1 VILSRCFVADGPVT
15 FSVTPSE
22 PGAEASDT
30 ESAHNEKTDKPEKK
44 PFKLSNLYSSLVTKK
59 KDTDVEMADNKQ
71 DETAELTAP
80 EAQEA
85 PPSTK
90 KDGEVVYA
98 ELVLDKDGLKTEVRP
113 SPDKTEYAVIVGTKE
128 EDGKDK
134 DNE

>member
-1 VILSRCFVADGPVT
+1 
-15 FSVTPSE
+15 
-22 PGAEASDT
+22 
-30 ESAHNEKTDKPEKK
+30 
-44 PFKLSNLYSSLVTKK
+44 VTKK